1 MGEMGMLD
9 LTDLKDRTAHIYLN
23 WTHDLTTG
31 GAGWR
36 FLLCL
41 IAFPSGRAEC
51 PTPTCYLHFFQFSA
65 VSAASLERRCV
76 LALSL

>member
-1 MGEMGMLD
+1 MGEMRMFD
-9 LTDLKDRTAHIYLN
+9 LTDLKNRTAHIYLN

-31 GAGWR
+31 AADWR

-41 IAFPSGRAEC
+41 ILFPSFAS
-51 PTPTCYLHFFQFSA
+51 FQFSA